1 MSDDS
6 VYAPFSI
13 ARHEDGTRIELG
25 RGAMGITYRATDTQL
40 GRTVALK
47 VINATY
53 LDNANARQRFF
64 AEARAAAQLHH
75 SNVAGVFQLRAEG
88 EDIFY
93 AMKWRRLDTFRR
105 PAAHPSTWGWEKRT
119 RPWTGWKRRSRTR
132 IRFYGGTRAISFTT
146 ACTMSLASSRSP
158 RKRSFGPE

>member
-1 MSDDS
+1 MPDDS

-53 LDNANARQRFF
+53 LNNATARQRFL

-75 SNVAGVFQLRAEG
+75 PNVAGVFQLRAEG
-88 EDIFY
+88 EDVFY
-93 AMKWRRLDTFRR
+93 AMEFVEGETVE
-105 PAAHPSTWGWEKRT
+105 SYV
-119 RPWTGWKRRSRTR
+119 KRRGPLPPR
-132 IRFYGGTRAISFTT
+132 
-146 ACTMSLASSRSP
+146 LALRVILQAAQ
-158 RKRSFGPE
+158 GLAAAN